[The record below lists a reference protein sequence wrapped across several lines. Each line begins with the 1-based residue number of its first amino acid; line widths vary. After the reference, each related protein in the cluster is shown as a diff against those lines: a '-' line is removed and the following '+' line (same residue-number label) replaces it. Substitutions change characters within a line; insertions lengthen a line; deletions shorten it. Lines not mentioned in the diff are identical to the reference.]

1 MNVPALSGARVTL
14 RRPVDEDAD
23 AWLNLPRDPEIVRM
37 FGGDPALIR
46 PKTRAQAEHW
56 LRGLRE
62 RAAGWAIT
70 VEERFI
76 GEIFLHSL
84 ADHDRRARLAVGIFA
99 PDLLGRGLGRE
110 AIGLVLDHAFADV
123 GKGGLGLNRVD
134 LRVIGFNT
142 RAIRCYRA
150 CGFVEE
156 GREREAACV
165 AGEFHDDVIMGLLA
179 REHRR

>member
-62 RAAGWAIT
+62 RVTAGIA
-70 VEERFI
+70 VADERRR
-76 GEIFLHSL
+76 L
-84 ADHDRRARLAVGIFA
+84 DRERLASR
-99 PDLLGRGLGRE
+99 LRGEDDGS
-110 AIGLVLDHAFADV
+110 
-123 GKGGLGLNRVD
+123 
-134 LRVIGFNT
+134 
-142 RAIRCYRA
+142 
-150 CGFVEE
+150 
-156 GREREAACV
+156 AA
-165 AGEFHDDVIMGLLA
+165 
-179 REHRR
+179 